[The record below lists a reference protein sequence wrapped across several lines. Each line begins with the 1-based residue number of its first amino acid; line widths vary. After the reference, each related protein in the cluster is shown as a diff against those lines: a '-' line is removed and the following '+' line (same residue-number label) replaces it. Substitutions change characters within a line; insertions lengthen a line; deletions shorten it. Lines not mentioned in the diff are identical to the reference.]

1 MNQSTVVS
9 AELSDTLRQTRLT
22 LDMPNNV
29 ENILKKTINF
39 VHIFFW
45 REYLDMGKMT
55 DYSVRSY
62 FHYIC
67 ICSGAQQKFITFF
80 LAASF

>member
-22 LDMPNNV
+22 LDMPNTV
-29 ENILKKTINF
+29 ENILKKNNKF
-39 VHIFFW
+39 CSHFFW

-55 DYSVRSY
+55 DHSVRSY

-80 LAASF
+80 